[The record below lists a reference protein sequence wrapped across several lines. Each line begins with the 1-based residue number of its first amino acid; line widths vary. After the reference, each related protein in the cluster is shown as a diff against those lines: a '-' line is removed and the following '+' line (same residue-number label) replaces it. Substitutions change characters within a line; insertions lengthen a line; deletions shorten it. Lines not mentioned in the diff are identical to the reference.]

1 MTEVNKVSVRI
12 PPFWP
17 EDPLVWFAQ
26 IEDQF
31 AIAGITVDT
40 TKFYY
45 ITSNLEP
52 QYARHVS
59 DIIKKPPDDGKYEK
73 LKTELI
79 KRLSIS
85 QEAKLKQLLNDEVL
99 GDRKPSEFLR
109 HLQKLAGPTVPED
122 FMKTLWTGR
131 LPTHIQTAV
140 ASQRKLSLTESAE
153 LADCIYDIVQ
163 STPQVS
169 SISNCDVPT
178 NDMAKQLAE
187 LTKEV
192 ASLRTQLNN
201 ERTRHRRKS
210 RDRCHNNNSH
220 RSRSKSKSY
229 DRSVCWYHQKFGTKA
244 NRCTTPCSY
253 SSSSGNVSDSRK

>member
-1 MTEVNKVSVRI
+1 MTEVGKVGVRI

-17 EDPLVWFAQ
+17 EDPEVWFAQ
-26 IEDQF
+26 IEGQF

-73 LKTELI
+73 LKAELI
-79 KRLSIS
+79 KRLSVS

-109 HLQKLAGPTVPED
+109 HLQKLAGPAVPED
-122 FMKTLWTGR
+122 FMRTLWTGR

-140 ASQRKLSLTESAE
+140 ASQRKLSLEESAE
-153 LADCIYDIVQ
+153 LADCIHDIVQ
-163 STPQVS
+163 GTPQVAS
-169 SISNCDVPT
+169 TSNDNVDP
-178 NDMAKQLAE
+178 NNMAKQIAE

-192 ASLRTQLNN
+192 AALRLQLN
-201 ERTRHRRKS
+201 EKGSRHRSKS
-210 RDRCHNNNSH
+210 RDRQKKN
-220 RSRSKSKSY
+220 RSRSKSY
-229 DRSVCWYHQKFGTKA
+229 DRSVCWYHRKFGTKA
-244 NRCTTPCSY
+244 NRCTTPCGF
-253 SSSSGNVSDSRK
+253 SSSGNAPDSRK